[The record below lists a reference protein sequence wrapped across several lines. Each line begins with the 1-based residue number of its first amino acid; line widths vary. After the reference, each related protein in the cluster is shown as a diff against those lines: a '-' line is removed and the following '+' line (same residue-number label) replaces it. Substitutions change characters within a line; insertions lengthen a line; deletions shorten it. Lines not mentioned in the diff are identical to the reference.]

1 MQEQVTGFDE
11 LNEMVGMEKI
21 ADRIKEIVA
30 QVKLSQSNNTME
42 RPSIHMR
49 FLGSPGT
56 GKTTVARIVG
66 KIFQEN
72 GILRNGYF
80 FEYTARDLV
89 GEYVGQTAP
98 KTASICRDAYGSVLF
113 IDEAYGLYWGNDR
126 GNDFGR
132 EALTTLISEMENH
145 RDDMVVIMAGYKDE
159 MEGLMKGNPGLRSR
173 MPFLIEFPSYTPTQL
188 AAIFMQMVNK
198 HFKYDESLS
207 PAVTEYFDSLP
218 KEYLESKEFANG
230 RFVRN
235 LYERTWSKAALR
247 MQLNKQ
253 GEVVLSV
260 EDFKAACEEKEFSEK
275 LERKKTI
282 GFSN

>member
-1 MQEQVTGFDE
+1 MKF
-11 LNEMVGMEKI
+11 VG
-21 ADRIKEIVA
+21 
-30 QVKLSQSNNTME
+30 N
-42 RPSIHMR
+42 
-49 FLGSPGT
+49 PGT
-56 GKTTVARIVG
+56 GKTTVARRVMDLYYAMGIV
-66 KIFQEN
+66 KKKKFVETKPSELMSHWSSVTNVKAKNIIE
-72 GILRNGYF
+72 
-80 FEYTARDLV
+80 
-89 GEYVGQTAP
+89 
-98 KTASICRDAYGSVLF
+98 SAYGGVLF
-113 IDEAYGLYWGNDR
+113 IDEAYGFVTNGER
-126 GNDFGR
+126 GMQ
-132 EALTTLISEMENH
+132 ALEEVLVAMENH
-145 RDDMVVIMAGYKDE
+145 HTDLIVIMAGYKDE

-198 HFKYDESLS
+198 HFKYDESLA